1 MARGRA
7 TFPTDAARV
16 FIEALSNCGNITEAC
31 RVAKVSRDWAYD
43 KRKADPEF
51 AAQWEAAL
59 EVAIDSLEGEAW
71 RRGRD
76 GYEEYI
82 TSKDGLVLGAD
93 GRPVMQRRYS
103 DALMV
108 RLLQAHRPE
117 KFTDRAKLDVSVTDL
132 SARMDAARKRAR
144 GEGDD

>member
-1 MARGRA
+1 MSHGRA
-7 TFPTDAARV
+7 TVPTNTARV

-31 RVAKVSRDWAYD
+31 RVANVSRDWAYD
-43 KRKADPEF
+43 KRKADPDF

-59 EVAIDSLEGEAW
+59 EIAIDSLESEAW

-76 GYEEYI
+76 GYEEFI
-82 TSKDGLVLGAD
+82 TSKDGLVMGPD
-93 GRPVMQRRYS
+93 GKPVMQRRYS
-103 DALMV
+103 DALMM

-117 KFTDRAKLDVSVTDL
+117 KFADRSKVDVSVTDL

-144 GEGDD
+144 GEGDE